1 MPVKW
6 EEMKKRERGKNEGG
20 GGMGEGEKGKRGRE
34 NIKKG
39 GWKEKKGEGLKGG
52 KKKKKKK
59 KKRWWRIRASI
70 PVPLAC

>member
-1 MPVKW
+1 M
-6 EEMKKRERGKNEGG
+6 RG

-59 KKRWWRIRASI
+59 KRDGGESGHRSRYLSHAKRALYHLS
-70 PVPLAC
+70 